1 MRGVRSAA
9 DAAATEARRM
19 REQLARRLF
28 NEWTGVTHPEIRS
41 VLWHNLSAGDRRHWC
56 DLADEHLSTQIG
68 ADK

>member
-1 MRGVRSAA
+1 
-9 DAAATEARRM
+9 M